1 MKHALTVAAY
11 GMVVSGVA
19 ATALASLPHFQP
31 NRGGFG
37 DRFVYAFW
45 RFALPAVCLQEL
57 VLCLMLGR
65 VFP

>member
-11 GMVVSGVA
+11 GLVVSGVA
-19 ATALASLPHFQP
+19 ATSLASLPNFQP
-31 NRGGFG
+31 NRNGFN

-45 RFALPAVCLQEL
+45 RFALPAVCFQEL
-57 VLCLMLGR
+57 ILWLVLGR

>member
-1 MKHALTVAAY
+1 MKHTLTVAAY
-11 GMVVSGVA
+11 GLVVSGVA
-19 ATALASLPHFQP
+19 ATALASLPNFQP

-45 RFALPAVCLQEL
+45 RFAFPAVCLQEL
-57 VLCLMLGR
+57 FLWLVLGR